1 MLVYV
6 SANSGVDEVYRA
18 IWHFLKWIDG
28 RFEFEILEINQ
39 GDLQKTVKSFLLK
52 SEDNGFLEL
61 EGTLQWICQSP
72 FRPHHQRKNWFF
84 ALNIIDELSQDI
96 IDEKKIVYQSMKSSK
111 NGGQHVNT
119 TCSAV
124 RAVYPSLGIE
134 AISCDERSS
143 HQNKKIAFYR
153 LLQKADDIGR
163 KKEMQ
168 QEKQRWGKAKIVKRG
183 DAVRVFIGIEFN
195 LKPNSELIYTLF

>member
-119 TCSAV
+119 TCSAFV
-124 RAVYPSLGIE
+124 LYIPHWV
-134 AISCDERSS
+134 
-143 HQNKKIAFYR
+143 
-153 LLQKADDIGR
+153 
-163 KKEMQ
+163 
-168 QEKQRWGKAKIVKRG
+168 
-183 DAVRVFIGIEFN
+183 
-195 LKPNSELIYTLF
+195 